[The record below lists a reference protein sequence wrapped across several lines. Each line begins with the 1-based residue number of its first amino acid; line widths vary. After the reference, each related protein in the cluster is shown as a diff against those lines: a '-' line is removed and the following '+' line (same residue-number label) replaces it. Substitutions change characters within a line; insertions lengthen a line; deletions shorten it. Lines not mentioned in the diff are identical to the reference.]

1 MPADLPAAAPIGAPP
16 VVVAVG
22 VDGSEESLRA
32 VTWSLALVRS
42 LAARLVLVHGTG
54 LLEGAGLRPA
64 VDLDQQL
71 AAALARLNAG
81 ADAAA
86 GTASARTAPDVQLR
100 RRPGDAVDVLLAVAA
115 EEGADLLVVG
125 RRGAGRTLGTLGSTS
140 QAIVAASTVPVVVLP
155 PAP

>member
-1 MPADLPAAAPIGAPP
+1 MAADPPAAAPIGAPP
-16 VVVAVG
+16 AVVAVG

-71 AAALARLNAG
+71 AAALARLGAG
-81 ADAAA
+81 DA
-86 GTASARTAPDVQLR
+86 GTASPQPAPDVQLR
-100 RRPGDAVDVLLAVAA
+100 RRPG
-115 EEGADLLVVG
+115 
-125 RRGAGRTLGTLGSTS
+125 
-140 QAIVAASTVPVVVLP
+140 
-155 PAP
+155 